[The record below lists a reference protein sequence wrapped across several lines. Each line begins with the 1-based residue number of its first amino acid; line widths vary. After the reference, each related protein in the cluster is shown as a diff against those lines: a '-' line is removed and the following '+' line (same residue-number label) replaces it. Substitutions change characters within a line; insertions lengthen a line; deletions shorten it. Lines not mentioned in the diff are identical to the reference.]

1 MKHFSACLV
10 FLFVFSVIAKAEDAV
25 TRSPAGVAG
34 EIKSELHRNLGLWYP
49 RTLDIERGGFHTD
62 FRRDW
67 SLSPY
72 KTKGIVAQSR
82 LTWTAAEAALRQPG
96 NWKDSMTPVVK
107 HGTEFLREKMW
118 DHECGGFYWEIDA
131 DGTPPTE
138 NEEMKHAYGISFAI
152 YGLARSYELTQNP
165 ADLEAAKAAFQWLDR
180 FGHDARFGGYI
191 EAFYRD
197 GRPMLTPPEKRPYQT
212 RGKVGELLGT
222 KSMNTHIHL
231 LESFTAL
238 YRVWPDETLRSRLE
252 ELLLIASEKI
262 ATWPG
267 AMRQFFRNDW
277 TAAATYVSFGHDV
290 ETAFLL
296 LEAAETLGR
305 PDDPNVLT
313 LARSMVDHS
322 LEFGWDETHGGFY
335 DEGATFGH
343 AWSTKKVWWAQ
354 AEGLNGLL
362 VMHKYF
368 GKEDPR
374 YYSAFIKQWNF
385 IRRFIIDDKYGGW
398 VSQVDA
404 DGLDRRRPNIRDMDN
419 APELGKASLWK
430 TSYHECR
437 ALINVLE
444 ILESITGEKP

>member
-1 MKHFSACLV
+1 MA
-10 FLFVFSVIAKAEDAV
+10 AEIQA
-25 TRSPAGVAG
+25 
-34 EIKSELHRNLGLWYP
+34 ELHRNLDLWFP
-49 RTLDIERGGFHTD
+49 RTLDTQRGGFHTD

-67 SLSPY
+67 SPSPY
-72 KTKGIVAQSR
+72 RTKGLVAQSR
-82 LTWTAAEAALRQPG
+82 LTWTAAEVALRLP
-96 NWKDSMTPVVK
+96 DRRERMEPVVR

-118 DHECGGFYWEIDA
+118 DRECGGFYWEIAA
-131 DGTPPTE
+131 DGTPPSD
-138 NEEMKHAYGISFAI
+138 NAEMKHAYGISFGI
-152 YGLARSYELTQNP
+152 YGLARSYELTKNE
-165 ADLEAAKAAFQWLDR
+165 ADLEAAQAAFHWLDR
-180 FGHDARFGGYI
+180 FGHDDRYGGYV

-197 GRPMLTPPEKRPYQT
+197 GRPMLAPPESRPYQT

-238 YRVWPDETLRSRLE
+238 YRVWPDATLRSRLE
-252 ELLLIASEKI
+252 ELLHLASEKI

-296 LEAAETLGR
+296 LEAAEVLGR
-305 PDDPNVLT
+305 PDDPAIQA

-362 VMHKYF
+362 VMHERF
-368 GKEDPR
+368 GDGDPR
-374 YYSAFIKQWNF
+374 YYAAFVRQWDF
-385 IRRFIIDDKYGGW
+385 IRHFIVDEKHGGW
-398 VSQVDA
+398 FSQVDA
-404 DGLDRRRPNIRDMDN
+404 DGRDTRRPGIMEEEN
-419 APELGKASLWK
+419 APELEKANLWK

-437 ALINVLE
+437 AMINVLTLLDE
-444 ILESITGEKP
+444 IEKPTE